1 MQELVMKARN
11 PPFEY
16 GIFCHRRRLP
26 RRNIPLQVVARGP
39 PILVGGGEEG
49 VATGSPVTSATHNL

>member
-1 MQELVMKARN
+1 MKARN

-16 GIFCHRRRLP
+16 RIFCH

-39 PILVGGGEEG
+39 SILVGGGEEG